1 MPSQTFLVRAHARTI
16 HTHPVTFV
24 CAECHTTTTREIYP
38 GKMPTYCLS
47 CRPRRKQSAQERST
61 KGMFHP
67 THYLIAANGRKTE
80 VCLEKSSNP
89 GWFWVR
95 TALDWFSGSSII
107 QYHPEKGIISHET
120 PLEGYTL
127 TPLPEE
133 LQVQTPASKAKS
145 KVKKKADTQTE
156 PVEDRPYSGRQMMK
170 RLKCG
175 DRLLRIKRSQP
186 DFKEWSQQR
195 DPDGVAWKYQDGQFV
210 SLKVAQVDT
219 SPVEETQPKPSKSK
233 SKTKQKQKTTN
244 KTKKT
249 TVTQAPSLESKS
261 LSGRQMMKRL
271 KCGDRLLR
279 IKRSQPDFSEWS
291 QKRDPEGV
299 AWQYKGD
306 QFVPLE
312 VSTLD
317 SEPAQV
323 EAQPKTSKSKA
334 KTKSKTNQKQKTVKK
349 KTTKK
354 TKEKASAPTTS
365 LENRAYTV
373 RQVMERFHCGDRLL
387 RIKRDQP
394 DFSEWS
400 KGRDP
405 DGIAWQY
412 QDGQFVPNM
421 G

>member
-1 MPSQTFLVRAHARTI
+1 M
-16 HTHPVTFV
+16 
-24 CAECHTTTTREIYP
+24 
-38 GKMPTYCLS
+38 
-47 CRPRRKQSAQERST
+47 
-61 KGMFHP
+61 
-67 THYLIAANGRKTE
+67 
-80 VCLEKSSNP
+80 
-89 GWFWVR
+89 R

-107 QYHPEKGIISHET
+107 QYHPEKGLISHET

-127 TPLPEE
+127 TPLPED
-133 LQVQTPASKAKS
+133 LQVKPSASKAKS
-145 KVKKKADTQTE
+145 KVKKKADTPTA

-186 DFKEWSQQR
+186 DFTEWSQER
-195 DPDGVAWKYQDGQFV
+195 DPDGVAWKYTKGQFV
-210 SLKVAQVDT
+210 PLKDSQLDT
-219 SPVEETQPKPSKSK
+219 SPVKEEPQPKPSSRTK

-249 TVTQAPSLESKS
+249 SVTKAPSLESKP

-279 IKRSQPDFSEWS
+279 IKRARPDFKEWS
-291 QKRDPEGV
+291 KKRDPEGV
-299 AWQYKGD
+299 AWEYKGD

-317 SEPAQV
+317 SEPSKVKAPPKPSK
-323 EAQPKTSKSKA
+323 PKT
-334 KTKSKTNQKQKTVKK
+334 KTKTKTNQKQKTAKK

-354 TKEKASAPTTS
+354 TKEKTDAQASS

-387 RIKRDQP
+387 RIRRAQP

-400 KGRDP
+400 QKRDP
-405 DGIAWQY
+405 EGIAWKY
-412 QDGQFVPNM
+412 TKGQFVPQI